1 LIDISVSERLS
12 SVLSLVDKEIIEFK
26 NFIEFLALF
35 SGGKTIVRLVID
47 HSQYTDIENFS
58 KTWLPDYFF
67 ADAPFLIETVSWI
80 TPHDRLTE
88 RKPKSESSTG
98 DHVIFIGSK
107 EIVQSALEIENS
119 TCGNTET
126 ANIYGYPAC
135 CGKKY
140 AVHMESDWW
149 PDSFVKE
156 CSSYEKLNYLYNRFS
171 MHHSPMLTYQF
182 DYFPCSPK
190 CKETATIS
198 KNNRSN
204 LQSSPL
210 AELSPMIDQHM
221 KAVVVFFKKSFW
233 YIRASQLQDKGI
245 FESSLP
251 CNLCHEKYNEPFLM
265 DSLMLT
271 ADEARVIIDGKE
283 YTTEDEEIRVL
294 VFD

>member
-1 LIDISVSERLS
+1 
-12 SVLSLVDKEIIEFK
+12 
-26 NFIEFLALF
+26 
-35 SGGKTIVRLVID
+35 
-47 HSQYTDIENFS
+47 
-58 KTWLPDYFF
+58 
-67 ADAPFLIETVSWI
+67 
-80 TPHDRLTE
+80 
-88 RKPKSESSTG
+88 
-98 DHVIFIGSK
+98 
-107 EIVQSALEIENS
+107 
-119 TCGNTET
+119 
-126 ANIYGYPAC
+126 
-135 CGKKY
+135 
-140 AVHMESDWW
+140 
-149 PDSFVKE
+149 
-156 CSSYEKLNYLYNRFS
+156 
-171 MHHSPMLTYQF
+171 MLTYQF